1 MSKLALSVT
10 ETAKLLG
17 VSRPMVYQLIHRAD
31 FPAFRIGGRV
41 LISRDLLAE
50 WVREQG
56 RNGEA

>member
-1 MSKLALSVT
+1 MSKFALSVT
-10 ETAKLLG
+10 EAAKALG
-17 VSRPMVYQLIHRAD
+17 VSRPTIYQLIHRSD

-56 RNGEA
+56 RNGEV